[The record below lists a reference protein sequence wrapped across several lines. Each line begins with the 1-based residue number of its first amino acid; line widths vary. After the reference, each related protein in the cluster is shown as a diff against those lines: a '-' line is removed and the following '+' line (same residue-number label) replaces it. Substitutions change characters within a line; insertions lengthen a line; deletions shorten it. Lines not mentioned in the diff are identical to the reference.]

1 MPDPTPSRPTSS
13 TTSSRTSQ
21 QAALLDQLAA
31 LTDLPDVRDRADAAR
46 EACTRLRFHEAL
58 RRRIPEA
65 SAESRVR
72 GAQASAA
79 LDGAEF
85 PVDVVRELM
94 SGARD
99 WPDDLDPGLRTLKG
113 AVSATAESERV
124 VALVRT
130 APLQAL
136 ARLHVAAAS
145 PVVGRRR
152 PRPSPHR

>member
-1 MPDPTPSRPTSS
+1 MPDPTRPIQPRPTQPRPTQPRSDP
-13 TTSSRTSQ
+13 
-21 QAALLDQLAA
+21 AGALLDQLAA

-113 AVSATAESERV
+113 AVAATAESERV
-124 VALVRT
+124 VSLVRT
-130 APLQAL
+130 APAPGAGPPPRRGRL
-136 ARLHVAAAS
+136 AR
-145 PVVGRRR
+145 RQR
-152 PRPSPHR
+152 